1 MKTMELGT
9 SNLNVPCIAVGC
21 MRLNELNE
29 DQQVE
34 WIRWCIDN
42 GLNFFDHADIYG
54 GGTCET
60 MFAKAFAKT
69 GRKREDILLQS
80 KCGIV
85 PGVMYDFDK
94 DYILKSVDGILERL
108 NTTYLDVLLL
118 HRPDALMDPKE
129 VAEAFDEL
137 YESKKVRHFG
147 VPNFNPMQI
156 ELLQKY
162 VHQPLLVDQLQF
174 SIVNSWMISEGF
186 EVNMPTDGAVMR
198 DGSILEYLRL
208 HDMSIQTWSPFQYGD
223 WEGVFIGNR
232 EKFPELNDVLDEL
245 AAKYNVTPTAI
256 AAAWIFRYPASVQ
269 LIAGTT
275 KISRMKEIIAGMN
288 LKLDRAEWYRLYMA
302 AGHRLP

>member
-1 MKTMELGT
+1 
-9 SNLNVPCIAVGC
+9 
-21 MRLNELNE
+21 
-29 DQQVE
+29 
-34 WIRWCIDN
+34 
-42 GLNFFDHADIYG
+42 
-54 GGTCET
+54 
-60 MFAKAFAKT
+60 
-69 GRKREDILLQS
+69 
-80 KCGIV
+80 
-85 PGVMYDFDK
+85 
-94 DYILKSVDGILERL
+94 
-108 NTTYLDVLLL
+108 
-118 HRPDALMDPKE
+118 
-129 VAEAFDEL
+129 
-137 YESKKVRHFG
+137 
-147 VPNFNPMQI
+147 
-156 ELLQKY
+156 
-162 VHQPLLVDQLQF
+162 
-174 SIVNSWMISEGF
+174 MISEGF